1 MVQLYNIS
9 FYILHNH
16 WSFSVA
22 ISSSLVNTTS
32 WRLLSLHYNVLD
44 INVREPLRTSVSM
57 LHFSMLRQS
66 PPTYGL
72 ALYSLDMI
80 PSCFPW
86 IALMRYNHKIC
97 PPDLVSTMVI
107 YSSYTPCDS
116 HKVYGSKIS
125 RWPWRERF
133 SLSLVSS

>member
-1 MVQLYNIS
+1 MDASHES
-9 FYILHNH
+9 FPN
-16 WSFSVA
+16 
-22 ISSSLVNTTS
+22 
-32 WRLLSLHYNVLD
+32 LL
-44 INVREPLRTSVSM
+44 P
-57 LHFSMLRQS
+57 FSMLRQS

-116 HKVYGSKIS
+116 YDFEYIKYEAWALTIRTGARTGLFVM
-125 RWPWRERF
+125 
-133 SLSLVSS
+133 